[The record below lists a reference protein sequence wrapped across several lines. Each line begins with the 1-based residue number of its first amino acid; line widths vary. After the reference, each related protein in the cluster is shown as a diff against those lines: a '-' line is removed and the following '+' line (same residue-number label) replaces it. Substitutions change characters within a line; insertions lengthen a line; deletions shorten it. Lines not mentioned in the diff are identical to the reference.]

1 VAAACGVR
9 DRGERLITEW
19 QQRMRAVAERVRG
32 RPRPAVACIE
42 WVDPLMAAGNWVPE
56 LVELA
61 GGVNLFG
68 EAGKHSPWMTWEDL
82 LRRDPDVIV
91 VMPCGFDLPRTKE
104 ELPPLTR
111 RPGWDGLKAVRTGRV
126 WAADGNAYFN
136 RPGPRLVEALEMLAD
151 AFHPDACRFGHT
163 GMERV

>member
-1 VAAACGVR
+1 
-9 DRGERLITEW
+9 
-19 QQRMRAVAERVRG
+19 
-32 RPRPAVACIE
+32 
-42 WVDPLMAAGNWVPE
+42 MAAGNWVPE

-91 VMPCGFDLPRTKE
+91 VMPCGFDLPRTRE
-104 ELPPLTR
+104 ELPALTR
-111 RPGWDGLKAVRTGRV
+111 RPEWESLKAVRTGRV